1 MNRSKF
7 SRRGRRWK
15 TKRQRAWRRGL
26 LRMCRAFFDAD
37 RHSFEHLCSLWPSNS
52 YGMPMPE
59 ITIEQALAAAEK
71 LREITERELARIPG
85 FVRGSVDVKRSGP
98 RAFSVQS
105 KWCNPGMPEAVTW
118 PVHGPEDFEIKKLV
132 GVPPGVSVVTLREP
146 YPVVHEL
153 VMVPPKH
160 AGTQTWDGA
169 KAQDII
175 EDIGAQ
181 VERELAK
188 LHARDPGPLDRCIAC
203 GSIHADHDAPEFL
216 CPNGRGKFVRS
227 DVVLLP
233 TGDIEIALPES
244 SGISEQQLED
254 IRKEIADSIFRTLA
268 SEDIPPQASG
278 EQIAK
283 VWRDVWTET
292 GLANRRAAIEAA
304 GGTVQEWTLAL
315 PPELEAERD
324 RAEAD
329 AAREPV
335 ESGVRECPS
344 CRTRSFFAD
353 LNAFTCDRCLDGV

>member
-37 RHSFEHLCSLWPSNS
+37 QNSFEHLCSLWPSNS
-52 YGMPMPE
+52 YGTPMPE

-160 AGTQTWDGA
+160 AGTQTIVLDA
-169 KAQDII
+169 EEFARV
-175 EDIGAQ
+175 
-181 VERELAK
+181 VEGPAAPPTPAMQALFFTKVTESAS
-188 LHARDPGPLDRCIAC
+188 DPEQRCAC
-203 GSIHADHDAPEFL
+203 GESTPE
-216 CPNGRGKFVRS
+216 GEHERS
-227 DVVLLP
+227 AYC
-233 TGDIEIALPES
+233 T
-244 SGISEQQLED
+244 SEWE
-254 IRKEIADSIFRTLA
+254 
-268 SEDIPPQASG
+268 
-278 EQIAK
+278 
-283 VWRDVWTET
+283 
-292 GLANRRAAIEAA
+292 RA
-304 GGTVQEWTLAL
+304 
-315 PPELEAERD
+315 EAERITIEGAQPCERCD
-324 RAEAD
+324 EINKLD
-329 AAREPV
+329 DGEPC
-335 ESGVRECPS
+335 GCECPS
-344 CRTRSFFAD
+344 CGARGGHAD
-353 LNAFTCDRCLDGV
+353 GCPDTVQCECCAAPPEPEA